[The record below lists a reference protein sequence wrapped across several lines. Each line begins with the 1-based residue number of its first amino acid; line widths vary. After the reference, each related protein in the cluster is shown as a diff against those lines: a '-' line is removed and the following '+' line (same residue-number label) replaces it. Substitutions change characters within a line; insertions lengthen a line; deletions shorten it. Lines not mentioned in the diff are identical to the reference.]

1 MEWIMLLMFGVVMLG
16 IVVLVWR
23 LISMIN
29 SRVDC
34 FEQTLTKLL
43 EIQASDH
50 AVLIELHRTQQR
62 LADTNERLVETQGL
76 QTSLLRAMDQQ
87 AIAQLN
93 QAARD
98 SYERLA
104 VADRER
110 REHNEIADALM
121 AKAQADAQAQRK
133 EASR

>member
-1 MEWIMLLMFGVVMLG
+1 MEWIMLLMFGILMIG

-23 LISMIN
+23 LIAIIN
-29 SRVDC
+29 TRVDC

-50 AVLIELHRTQQR
+50 VVMIELHRTQQR
-62 LADTNERLVETQGL
+62 LAETTDRLVETQGL

-87 AIAQLN
+87 AIMQLT

-104 VADRER
+104 VAERER
-110 REHNEIADALM
+110 REHDEVADALL
-121 AKAQADAQAQRK
+121 AQAQTKIQTQR
-133 EASR
+133 EEVNR

>member
-1 MEWIMLLMFGVVMLG
+1 MEWIMLLMFGTVLLG

-23 LISMIN
+23 LIAMIN

-34 FEQTLTKLL
+34 FEQTLTTLL

-50 AVLIELHRTQQR
+50 DVLVELHRTQQR
-62 LADTNERLVETQGL
+62 LAETNERLVETQGL

-104 VADRER
+104 VAERER

-121 AKAQADAQAQRK
+121 AKAQAQRK